1 MGRRLSAL
9 WLVLTVL
16 GFVLLAVGCAGTDTG
31 SDNEQHDRG
40 FYGGISG
47 GGTWP

>member
-1 MGRRLSAL
+1 MFSRVAAVLMLLMALSAA
-9 WLVLTVL
+9 
-16 GFVLLAVGCAGTDTG
+16 GCVGDTAP
-31 SDNEQHDRG
+31 SDSDKRGG

>member
-16 GFVLLAVGCAGTDTG
+16 VFGFLVVGCAASDTA
-31 SDNEQHDRG
+31 SDNDKHGG